1 MIRVRATAG
10 SRRARSVRSIAL
22 SSCAVLVVTGIMLL
36 GGLGTGPR
44 PAGAQFG
51 VGFPLGFGGH
61 GKVRWSR
68 RRRSR
73 YSRRRNQDDGPEP
86 EIERAG
92 TGTAPAADPGRT
104 TVRPSSAPSD
114 SRPASGRPQP
124 RGPDLEPSK

>member
-1 MIRVRATAG
+1 MICVRATG
-10 SRRARSVRSIAL
+10 RARSVRSIAL
-22 SSCAVLVVTGIMLL
+22 SSCAVLALAGIMVL
-36 GGLGTGPR
+36 GAFGTGPR
-44 PAGAQFG
+44 PARAQFG
-51 VGFPLGFGGH
+51 VGFPLGFGSHH

-92 TGTAPAADPGRT
+92 TGTAPAADPGRPA
-104 TVRPSSAPSD
+104 VRPSSAPSE